1 MVTTLRRSRAVLGA
15 ALALA
20 LAFAISSNQAA
31 AQSLPK
37 LQSHAQAIADE
48 VSALERELET
58 LRARQEELAQRIELK
73 TRELGVLELERRAAE
88 EVYNDARGT
97 FIQRAVEVY
106 KMGPT
111 TRLTLL
117 LSTDSIA
124 ELMSAVEITS
134 TIARADSSS
143 LDELHASV
151 KEARRAQRE
160 VDARKQELLDAKQE
174 SDAVLADIRA
184 TLGERRTALA
194 ELNTEIAALEEEARA
209 QAALAVAGVPD
220 SQALADV
227 LGGPSAG
234 IPAGYASTGVSF
246 EGVASWY
253 GPGFEGNS
261 TANGEIFDPNL
272 YTAASKELAFGT
284 LLFVEFNGRGVLVR
298 INDRGPYVD
307 DRILDLSQAAAESI
321 GLSGIGWVRATILV
335 KT

>member
-1 MVTTLRRSRAVLGA
+1 MVTTIRRFRGVCAASLCL

-20 LAFAISSNQAA
+20 LSSNQAG

-37 LQSHAQAIADE
+37 LQDHAQSIADE
-48 VSALERELET
+48 VSSLERELET
-58 LRARQEELAQRIELK
+58 LRARQAELEKRIELK
-73 TRELGVLELERRAAE
+73 TKELGVLELERRAAE
-88 EVYNDARGT
+88 EVFFGARET

-143 LDELHASV
+143 LDELRASV
-151 KEARRAQRE
+151 KEARRAQRS
-160 VDARKQELLDAKQE
+160 VDARKQELLDAKRE
-174 SDAVLADIRA
+174 SEEVLADIRS

-194 ELNTEIAALEEEARA
+194 ELNTEIAALEAEARA
-209 QAALAVAGVPD
+209 EAALAAAGVPG

-272 YTAASKELAFGT
+272 FTAASKELAFGT
-284 LLFVEFNGRGVLVR
+284 ILFVEFNGRGVVVR

-321 GLSGIGWVRATILV
+321 GLGGIGWIRATILV
-335 KT
+335 KN